1 MKDFKKTFGLFT
13 ILLCMFLL
21 IPKTALSVDSEYKIW
36 PSKNDIDSNKKWTI
50 TFNSEVDSDTI
61 NNKNIVIT
69 DELNNRVNTTLACS
83 SNGKMVTVDA
93 PKEGYTPGETY
104 ILTIKDIT
112 DKKGKMLSKPIK
124 MPFTIKKAAELSQTI
139 NNVTV
144 KIRKVE
150 QDTDALK
157 VYVTYINNSDDKVL
171 TGDSLTKIV
180 YNNKQ
185 YAYDINFN
193 FERYYQKDIKAP
205 DFIEPTVS
213 ADSVIFFKPIPNV
226 DKINIVLSANFEDY
240 RFYDV
245 AVNDMAKGQLKTE
258 EEQPDTVL
266 SSLTKNNITI
276 NLNKVVQDDDSLK
289 VYVTYINND
298 TKAISTGD
306 SLAKVIADGKQ
317 YEYDSDF
324 NFDRYYNQDVPHAQD
339 FIEPTVHEKSVIYF
353 KSITNVDTINLVLNA
368 DFEEYRFNNIK
379 VSK

>member
-1 MKDFKKTFGLFT
+1 MKNFKKIFGLFT

-36 PSKNDIDSNKKWTI
+36 LSKNDIDANKKWTI
-50 TFNSEVDSDTI
+50 TLNSEVDSDTI

-93 PKEGYTPGETY
+93 PKEGYTPT
-104 ILTIKDIT
+104 LAIKDIT
-112 DKKGKMLSKPIK
+112 D
-124 MPFTIKKAAELSQTI
+124 
-139 NNVTV
+139 

-150 QDTDALK
+150 QDIDALK
-157 VYVTYINNSDDKVL
+157 VYVTYINNSDDKVS

-185 YAYDINFN
+185 YAYDSDFN

-213 ADSVIFFKPIPNV
+213 ADSVIFFKPI
-226 DKINIVLSANFEDY
+226 K
-240 RFYDV
+240 
-245 AVNDMAKGQLKTE
+245 
-258 EEQPDTVL
+258 
-266 SSLTKNNITI
+266 
-276 NLNKVVQDDDSLK
+276 
-289 VYVTYINND
+289 
-298 TKAISTGD
+298 
-306 SLAKVIADGKQ
+306 
-317 YEYDSDF
+317 
-324 NFDRYYNQDVPHAQD
+324 
-339 FIEPTVHEKSVIYF
+339 
-353 KSITNVDTINLVLNA
+353 NVDTINLVLNA